1 MIYKDVKQI
10 IWTKMKQA
18 SHRSVLVRSMSIAL
32 VALYLLCLHLYRNI
46 RKQMNHPKRVI
57 AMLLVMLLAFQN
69 PCLVR
74 AEQSDL
80 AEEIEITGEQPGT
93 EPEGSD
99 TPDQSGIE
107 PGESDTPEQPETEP
121 EESDTPEQPG
131 TEPEESDAPEQPE
144 EKVEPDN
151 MEEPQENAETEMTDA
166 YNLSIV
172 MTAPDENLAYPEDFI
187 PTVDIQVTNTGEEP
201 LTGLCVAAEGFD
213 LWYALDPL
221 GEYLPWNFISE
232 EEPVEDSE
240 NKATPDQTLDL
251 GNEATPDQTPD
262 LGNEP
267 AAEENSDTNQEENLE
282 VPEIPGGEVPQAEPA
297 EELLMFADLMGV
309 SYDDNNLP
317 DTLEP
322 GASIYFRTHL
332 SEEHTMKMLAKAFS
346 IRVAEI
352 QEPYTLLYIYEET
365 DPGEE
370 EELQED
376 EDLQADE
383 ELQKDNTGEKPASE
397 PDTEEKPALELDHP
411 LVQVLERAGGYSM
424 GGTFFAVG
432 EACYYMAVDESLKE
446 IEYCFGSIS
455 GVVTVENGIAT
466 IPIPSNV
473 NDKLQ
478 VFYRDV
484 NGEQRAAVEE
494 YVVNET
500 DAPRVVFERMEMDE
514 ASYVHVTLVEKGGI
528 KSGIREYAVVMDDEE
543 ITVDSQTVQKSVSLA
558 SGQSVPTIIE
568 FDLPLTGTEE
578 HEFDITV
585 QDYVGNARHKCFTMS
600 ALEPEVVSVVLPT
613 TFKLLVLPEND
624 QYQVI
629 GEDFYV
635 QNRSEFPVTISL
647 DHSSVSIDP
656 EIPEVV
662 LANQVIELGNDAG
675 EIYHLKAP
683 DTDMEKR
690 CDLSL
695 NLIRANEPETS
706 YVIPEGDAYDVM
718 SFDLQ
723 KSESVEDDELT
734 MQSHGFEASR
744 ELTPDMAIL
753 NVKGVIARG
762 TEHLWRENDLKIR
775 MVFHFTK
782 SGDTEEELTEEE
794 LEVLEKERLENE
806 ALENEAASEEES
818 ENVNDENQEEESE
831 NVSDE
836 NQEDENDIPA
846 KDNDSNEAITG
857 GQPDGGDIENQI
869 PESEEM
875 LPPQETPDDFS
886 DEASKEPTEQDEVPL
901 PVADEPQMP
910 VELSAEGDKSEE
922 AV

>member
-18 SHRSVLVRSMSIAL
+18 SRRSVLIRSICIVL
-32 VALYLLCLHLYRNI
+32 VALYLLCFHLYRNI

-57 AMLLVMLLAFQN
+57 AMLLAMLLAFQN

-80 AEEIEITGEQPGT
+80 AEEIEITGE
-93 EPEGSD
+93 
-99 TPDQSGIE
+99 E
-107 PGESDTPEQPETEP
+107 PGTEP
-121 EESDTPEQPG
+121 EESDTPEQP
-131 TEPEESDAPEQPE
+131 EEIVAPDHTEQPE
-144 EKVEPDN
+144 ETGEPDHT
-151 MEEPQENAETEMTDA
+151 EEPQENAETEMTDEESSPDAENEEEVINPNA

-172 MTAPDENLAYPEDFI
+172 MTAPDEKLAYPEDFI

-221 GEYLPWNFISE
+221 GEYLPWNFIPE
-232 EEPVEDSE
+232 AEPAEDS
-240 NKATPDQTLDL
+240 
-251 GNEATPDQTPD
+251 GNETTPDQTPD
-262 LGNEP
+262 AGNEATPEPTPDLGNES
-267 AAEENSDTNQEENLE
+267 AAEENSDTNQDESLE
-282 VPEIPGGEVPQAEPA
+282 APEIPGEEVPQAEPA
-297 EELLMFADLMGV
+297 EELLMFAGV
-309 SYDDNNLP
+309 SYDGNNLP
-317 DTLEP
+317 NTLEP
-322 GASIYFRTHL
+322 GASIYFRTQL
-332 SEEHTMKMLAKAFS
+332 SEECTMKMLVEAFS
-346 IRVAEI
+346 VRVAEI
-352 QEPYTLLYIYEET
+352 EAPYTLPYIYEET
-365 DPGEE
+365 DSNEE
-370 EELQED
+370 ETDSSEEETDSSEEQELQPD
-376 EDLQADE
+376 
-383 ELQKDNTGEKPASE
+383 
-397 PDTEEKPALELDHP
+397 DTEEKPPLELDHP
-411 LVQVLERAGGYSM
+411 LVQLLDRAGGYSM

-432 EACYYMAVDESLKE
+432 EACYYVAVDESLTE
-446 IEYCFGSIS
+446 IEYCLGSIS
-455 GVVTVENGIAT
+455 GVVTAENGIAT

-484 NGEQRAAVEE
+484 NGEQRTVVDE

-500 DAPRVVFERMEMDE
+500 DAPRVIFERVETEE
-514 ASYVHVTLVEKGGI
+514 ASYVHVTLVEKGEI

-543 ITVDSQTVQKSVSLA
+543 ITVDSQIVQKSISLA

-600 ALEPEVVSVVLPT
+600 AFEPEIVSVVLPT

-647 DHSSVSIDP
+647 DHSSVSIDS

-675 EIYHLKAP
+675 EIYHLQAP
-683 DTDMEKR
+683 DTDMKKR

-695 NLIRANEPETS
+695 NLISANEPEES

-734 MQSHGFEASR
+734 MQLQGFETPR

-782 SGDTEEELTEEE
+782 SGDVEEELTEEE
-794 LEVLEKERLENE
+794 LEALEKERLENE
-806 ALENEAASEEES
+806 ALENEAASKEES
-818 ENVNDENQEEESE
+818 ENVNDANQEEENNTPAE
-831 NVSDE
+831 DNVSDE
-836 NQEDENDIPA
+836 AVNGD
-846 KDNDSNEAITG
+846 
-857 GQPDGGDIENQI
+857 QPDGDEIENQI

-875 LPPQETPDDFS
+875 LPTTQDTTDDS
-886 DEASKEPTEQDEVPL
+886 SEEASEEPTEKNELPL
-901 PVADEPQMP
+901 PIADEPQMP
-910 VELSAEGDKSEE
+910 AELPAEGDKSEE
-922 AV
+922 DM